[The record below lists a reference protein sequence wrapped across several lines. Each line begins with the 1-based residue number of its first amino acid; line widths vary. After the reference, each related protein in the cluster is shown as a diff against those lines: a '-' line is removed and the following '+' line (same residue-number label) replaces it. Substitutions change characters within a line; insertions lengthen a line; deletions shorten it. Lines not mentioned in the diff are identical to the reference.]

1 MYNFDLK
8 GRRFFHKKPPCIDD
22 IYYSGIDRMPWFD
35 LDDDE
40 DYDSGTLPREFIEL
54 RDEIE
59 EKNGAF
65 SGVLLFDD
73 LDKVRRILEF
83 SNRHQ
88 DRNEICA
95 VFSEALTKQKG
106 VFISDSNIQWLG
118 VDLFFSGY
126 GSILEQGIFIKP
138 NLFPEFI
145 SQLNTN
151 GLFNLGS
158 VFVNKYIEKYIEM
171 SKLHNLERVDHVIDQ
186 IDIITVGRLISTK
199 AQPVRWVKRKQN
211 PSKPTP

>member
-8 GRRFFHKKPPCIDD
+8 GRRFFHKKPPCIGN
-22 IYYSGIDRMPWFD
+22 ICYSGISRMPWFD

-54 RDEIE
+54 RNEID

-65 SGVLLFDD
+65 ADVLLFDD
-73 LDKVRRILEF
+73 LDKVRKILEF

-95 VFSEALTKQKG
+95 VFSETLAKQKG
-106 VFISDSNIQWLG
+106 AFISDSNIQWLG

-126 GSILEQGIFIKP
+126 GSILEQGIFTKHD
-138 NLFPEFI
+138 LFPEFI

-158 VFVNKYIEKYIEM
+158 VFINKYIEKYIEM
-171 SKLHNLERVDHVIDQ
+171 SKLHNLERVDGMIDQ
-186 IDIITVGRLISTK
+186 VNIIAVGRLIPTK
-199 AQPVRWVKRKQN
+199 PQ
-211 PSKPTP
+211 